1 MMPKGVEHIFERR
14 EVMQT
19 RDYRETYANL
29 PQSVKPAI
37 LALSVLI
44 ERIGSLPKPDRDDLF
59 ELLQEWRKAD
69 NVEEQESI
77 HHAMEEVLAQVPA
90 TTRPFFPNEEEPLSR
105 GLKRWAEHVGQK
117 IRDIRTQAGFTQSD
131 LASRAG
137 LPQSHISRL
146 ENAEHSATHLTLEK
160 IANALGVPVGEI
172 DPSAD

>member
-1 MMPKGVEHIFERR
+1 
-14 EVMQT
+14 MQT
-19 RDYRETYANL
+19 SDYRETYASL

-44 ERIGSLPKPDRDDLF
+44 ERIGSLPKADRDDLF
-59 ELLQEWRKAD
+59 ELLQEWRKTENA
-69 NVEEQESI
+69 EEQESI
-77 HHAMEEVLAQVPA
+77 HRAMEEILAQVP
-90 TTRPFFPNEEEPLSR
+90 TTTKPLFPVEEESLSR
-105 GLKRWAEHVGQK
+105 GLKPWAEHVGQR
-117 IRDIRTQAGFTQSD
+117 IRVLRTQGGITQSD

-172 DPSAD
+172 DPCAD